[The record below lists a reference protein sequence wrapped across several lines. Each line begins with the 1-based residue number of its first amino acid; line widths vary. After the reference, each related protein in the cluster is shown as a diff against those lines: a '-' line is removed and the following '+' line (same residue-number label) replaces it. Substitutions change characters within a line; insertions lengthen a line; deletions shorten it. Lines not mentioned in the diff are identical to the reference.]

1 MSDIRITN
9 VHVHTFTQNHVPR
22 CYPHPL
28 LVPFKAIPG
37 LLRALAAVVRIFS
50 KDKADTLDRLY
61 RFQQEAGAWRQ
72 SEIFEQ
78 VRRHYPRN
86 TRFVVLPMD
95 MEPTGHG
102 AVRKDL
108 RSQHEELADLAAAHP
123 DNVIPFATL
132 HPDGEDRVAEVVHAL
147 DTLKF
152 KGLKLYPRMGFPPDH
167 PVLMNEVYPLLD
179 ARNLPVMTHCS
190 RGGVM
195 GRGVVPAEAD
205 RFTRPQAFDKVWE
218 RFPNLR
224 VCFAHFGGQ
233 EDWRTYVE
241 EGYDPEDEGA
251 LERNWQRLI
260 RHRIG
265 LGTFP
270 SMWTDIS
277 YTLFHFEDF
286 VPFLRL
292 FLTGEDDE
300 VKRLRARVLFGSDF
314 YMTRQERL
322 SERAVCF
329 RLRNALGEDV
339 FRRIAVD
346 NPEIWLGE
354 KDDDQAH
361 LFSAP

>member
-9 VHVHTFTQNHVPR
+9 VHVHTFTANHVPR

-28 LVPFKAIPG
+28 LAPFKAIPV
-37 LLRALAAVVRIFS
+37 LIRIMAWVVRIFS
-50 KDKADTLDRLY
+50 ERHADTLDRLY
-61 RFQQEAGAWRQ
+61 RFQQEAGASRQ
-72 SEIFEQ
+72 SQILGQ

-86 TRFVVLPMD
+86 TRFVILPMD
-95 MEPTGHG
+95 MEPIGHG
-102 AVRKDL
+102 VVLKGL
-108 RSQHEELADLAAAHP
+108 RAQHEELARMAEANP

-132 HPDGEDRVAEVVHAL
+132 HPGGKDRVAEVRHAIE
-147 DTLKF
+147 TLGF
-152 KGLKLYPRMGFPPDH
+152 RGLKLYPRLGFAPDH
-167 PVLMNEVYPLLD
+167 PVLMNEVYPLL
-179 ARNLPVMTHCS
+179 AERNLPVMTHCS
-190 RGGVM
+190 RGGVR
-195 GRGVVPAEAD
+195 GRGVPVAAAD
-205 RFTRPQAFDKVWE
+205 RFTRPEAFDPVWE
-218 RFPNLR
+218 RFPDLR

-233 EDWRTYVE
+233 DDWRAYVD
-241 EGYDPEDEGA
+241 EGYDPDDPDA
-251 LERNWQRLI
+251 LSENWQRLI

-265 LGTFP
+265 TGTFP

-277 YTLFHFEDF
+277 YTLFHFSDF

-292 FLTGEDDE
+292 FLTGEEDE

-329 RLRNALGEDV
+329 RLRNALGEDI

-354 KDDDQAH
+354 KPDDQAG
-361 LFSAP
+361 LFAAP